1 MKKQF
6 FLLPLPLLFL
16 RHYQYSL
23 TLLKKHHQHPS
34 LLHYSK
40 LF

>member
-1 MKKQF
+1 MKKPF

-16 RHYQYSL
+16 RHCQYLL
-23 TLLKKHHQHPS
+23 TLLRKKRQHPP

-40 LF
+40 LY